1 MSKVAAVLRSVNVT
15 DAEVKAAK
23 KAFSHEV
30 TEQMLNPNFKA
41 ETLARHAAYGLSD
54 IMTAQSLLD
63 AVAVATV
70 ADVQVWIHR

>member
-1 MSKVAAVLRSVNVT
+1 
-15 DAEVKAAK
+15 
-23 KAFSHEV
+23 
-30 TEQMLNPNFKA
+30 MLNSNTKA

-70 ADVQVWIHR
+70 ADVQALAKKLANGKLSMGAVGNLGTVPYLDTL